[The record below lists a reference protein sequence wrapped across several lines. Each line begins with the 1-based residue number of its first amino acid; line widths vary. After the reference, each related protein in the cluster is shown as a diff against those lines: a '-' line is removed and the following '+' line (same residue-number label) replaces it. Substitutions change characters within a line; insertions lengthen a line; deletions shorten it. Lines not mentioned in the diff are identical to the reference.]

1 MRYVLRPAWR
11 SQWGL
16 MMLAIV
22 LLVIPFLPFAE
33 TIDFDNLTAS
43 FQNAVS
49 ALDVG
54 LLSVLGVPFVLV
66 LLIMVY
72 RHHSWLFT
80 VGDGNVESRHGIIAR
95 EVRSI
100 RIADVR
106 NINVKQSLFDR
117 LLFIGDIEIGSAGTA
132 DIEVVFHRVGRP
144 FAVKRKIQNLQ

>member
-1 MRYVLRPAWR
+1 MRYILRPAWR

-16 MMLAIV
+16 MTIAIV
-22 LLVIPFLPFAE
+22 LLAIPFLPFAE
-33 TIDFDNLTAS
+33 SIDFDNLTAS
-43 FQNAVS
+43 FQNAIN
-49 ALDVG
+49 ALDAA
-54 LLSVLGVPFVLV
+54 LLSVLAVPFAVFF
-66 LLIMVY
+66 LIMVY
-72 RHHSWLFT
+72 RHYSWRFT
-80 VGDGNVESRHGIIAR
+80 VGDGNIESRHGIIAR

-132 DIEVVFHRVGRP
+132 DIEVVFRRVGRP